1 MKGLLVAATLVLSVN
16 VSANVMKICAW
27 QAEETCRELT
37 NRDEFNTCF
46 QTQMDWCLDD
56 YNQMKGNKSM
66 PWCYDECALVA
77 DEAQRNLCYETCNE
91 K

>member
-16 VSANVMKICAW
+16 VSASVLKVCAK
-27 QAEETCRELT
+27 QANEVCKEIT
-37 NRDEFNTCF
+37 NKDDFMACHNAI
-46 QTQMDWCLDD
+46 MDSCLNGP
-56 YNQMKGNKSM
+56 YYASGNKSM